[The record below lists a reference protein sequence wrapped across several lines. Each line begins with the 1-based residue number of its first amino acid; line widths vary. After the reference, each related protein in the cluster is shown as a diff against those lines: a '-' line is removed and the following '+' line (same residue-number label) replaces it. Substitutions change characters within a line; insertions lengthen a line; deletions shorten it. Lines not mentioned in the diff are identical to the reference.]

1 MPGLF
6 TITTPKNTLDLDDKR
21 QAEAAF
27 TVTNTSDQ
35 LLRGRAL
42 LVTEDPAVMA
52 WLTLAG
58 SAERD
63 FAIAGTEQYLVQ
75 VKVPVGVAP
84 GNYMFHLDMVNSA
97 NPDESRETGPS
108 VIIKVPAPPP
118 PPKPIP
124 WIPIAIGAG
133 VLLLVVIGVI
143 LFLVLREDPMERFD
157 GVWNL
162 NFGAMELKHDGNH
175 VTGTFTDTLD
185 NASTGR
191 LDGDVTNDEFT
202 GTWTGN
208 GSGVL
213 NLKIDGD
220 GNTINGER
228 QGVQGPTGRGQWCG
242 AKPDQN
248 FPPNCSFAG
257 VWRTSLDGTPFTMT
271 LTLTMPN
278 VSGTYEL
285 AQGPQAGGSIT
296 GTVQFN
302 GPMTVLNGGYTVV
315 PVGTPTARSGTV
327 QFFINGYNALQFQGN
342 WRESAARAGAWC
354 GERAGQQEPNPCR
367 R

>member
-75 VKVPVGVAP
+75 VKVPVGVSP

-97 NPDESRETGPS
+97 NPDENRETGPS
-108 VIIKVPAPPP
+108 VIIKVPVPPRPPP
-118 PPKPIP
+118 PIP

-133 VLLLVVIGVI
+133 VLLLVVIGIIIFIATRPPAVA
-143 LFLVLREDPMERFD
+143 F
-157 GVWNL
+157 GGTWAL
-162 NFGAMELKHDGNH
+162 NFGTMQL
-175 VTGTFTDTLD
+175 TQ
-185 NASTGR
+185 
-191 LDGDVTNDEFT
+191 DGDRVDGSFADSLGNRTGEVHGTVKENGFT
-202 GTWTGN
+202 GTWSLPGLPPNPLDLTIDATAETITGTATN
-208 GSGVL
+208 LAGTAPGS
-213 NLKIDGD
+213 
-220 GNTINGER
+220 
-228 QGVQGPTGRGQWCG
+228 WCG
-242 AKPDQN
+242 ARNNKP
-248 FPPNCSFAG
+248 FPPGCSFAG

-327 QFFINGYNALQFQGN
+327 QFFLNGYNALQFQGN

-354 GERAGQQEPNPCR
+354 GERAGQPEPNPCR

>member
-6 TITTPKNTLDLDDKR
+6 TITTPRNTLDLDDKR

-35 LLRGRAL
+35 FLRGRAI
-42 LVTEDPAVMA
+42 LVTEDPAVMP
-52 WLTLAG
+52 WLTLTG

-63 FAIAGTEQYLVQ
+63 FAVAGTEAYLVT
-75 VKVPVGVAP
+75 VKVPEGVVA
-84 GNYMFHLDMVNSA
+84 GNYVFRLDMVNTA
-97 NPDESRETGPS
+97 NPDENRETGPS
-108 VIIKVPAPPP
+108 VIIKVPAIKPPP
-118 PPKPIP
+118 PPIP

-143 LFLVLREDPMERFD
+143 IFFATRSPDANF
-157 GVWNL
+157 GGSWNL
-162 NFGAMELKHDGNH
+162 NFGTMQLTQNGSD
-175 VTGTFTDTLD
+175 VTGTFADQLG
-185 NASTGR
+185 NRTGEVK
-191 LDGDVTNDEFT
+191 GTVSKTVFT
-202 GTWTGN
+202 GTWSLAGLPPNPLGMTIDEGAHTITGTAIN
-208 GSGVL
+208 LVGTEPGS
-213 NLKIDGD
+213 
-220 GNTINGER
+220 
-228 QGVQGPTGRGQWCG
+228 WCG
-242 AKPDQN
+242 AQGAAA
-248 FPPNCSFAG
+248 FPPGCSFAG
-257 VWRTSLDGTPFTMT
+257 VWQTSLDGTPFTMT
-271 LTLTMPN
+271 LTLKMPN

-315 PVGTPTARSGTV
+315 PVGTPTARTGTV
-327 QFFINGYNALQFQGN
+327 QFFLNGYNALQFQGN

-354 GERAGQQEPNPCR
+354 GQRAGQAEPNPCR

>member
-6 TITTPKNTLDLDDKR
+6 TITTPRNTLDLDDKR

-35 LLRGRAL
+35 FLRGRAI
-42 LVTEDPAVMA
+42 LVTEDPAVMP
-52 WLTLAG
+52 WLTLTG

-63 FAIAGTEQYLVQ
+63 FAVAGTEAYLVT
-75 VKVPVGVAP
+75 VKVPVGVAA
-84 GNYMFHLDMVNSA
+84 GNYVFRLDMVNTA
-97 NPDESRETGPS
+97 NSDENRETGPS
-108 VIIKVPAPPP
+108 VLIKVPAIKPPP
-118 PPKPIP
+118 PPIP

-133 VLLLVVIGVI
+133 VLLLIVIGVI
-143 LFLVLREDPMERFD
+143 LFFVLRKDPMERFD

-185 NASTGR
+185 NASTGTFE
-191 LDGDVTNDEFT
+191 GNVTNDDFT
-202 GTWTGN
+202 GSWTGN
-208 GSGVL
+208 GSGSL
-213 NLKIDGD
+213 SLKIDSG
-220 GNTINGER
+220 GNTIAGER
-228 QGVQGPTGRGQWCG
+228 QGAPRGTGRDQWCG
-242 AKPDQN
+242 AKPNQD

-271 LTLTMPN
+271 LTLRMPSI
-278 VSGTYEL
+278 SGTYEL
-285 AQGPQAGGSIT
+285 AQGPAAGGSIT

-302 GPMTVLNGGYTVV
+302 GQMTVLNGGYTVV
-315 PVGTPTARSGTV
+315 PVGTPTARTGTV
-327 QFFINGYNALQFQGN
+327 QFFLNGYNALQFQGN

-354 GERAGQQEPNPCR
+354 GERAGQPEPNPCR